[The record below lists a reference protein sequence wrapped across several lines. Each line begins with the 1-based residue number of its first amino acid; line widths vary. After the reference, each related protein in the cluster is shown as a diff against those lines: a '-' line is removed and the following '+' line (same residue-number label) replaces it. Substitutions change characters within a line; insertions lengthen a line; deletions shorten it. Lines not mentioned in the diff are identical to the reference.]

1 MDAQKQADE
10 YAKENAMN
18 KLNPKEKVAKKDDD
32 MIQSKSENMLESQ
45 SAEQEKALVN
55 EKKAVKVVKAAEAK
69 GESMGKLAAKKL
81 MKNIKTQSRE
91 QSLNQILTLEKKY
104 TSTSQQVEDIIKNF
118 EGVHKEM
125 AEIKQEYIQQIQENS
140 SDKESKEDSHDE
152 AIQIS
157 VNSQGL
163 EGIKSMINIK
173 KDQIQHSMIRLE
185 QEKVQLNELYC
196 FLGYAER
203 ITALRTSIVVATTVL
218 LHDQFICEAF
228 GLSSLHNSKQRQW
241 LIDNSLCWN
250 TLASGACY
258 PSKKDGTGTIRR
270 MWRDAAN
277 CASNLRADGN
287 GPNPYLHRRANFNCR
302 VSYGYHS
309 KPTESFKSGV

>member
-45 SAEQEKALVN
+45 SAEQEKALIN

-140 SDKESKEDSHDE
+140 GDKESKEDSHDE

-185 QEKVQLNELYC
+185 QEKVQLNELY
-196 FLGYAER
+196 LKRVDLEDPTNKDQLVQLDQLRDHIQER
-203 ITALRTSIVVATTVL
+203 ISDSTNLCMEDLMWIKKR
-218 LHDQFICEAF
+218 DMEEEE
-228 GLSSLHNSKQRQW
+228 NSKQDLVQES
-241 LIDNSLCWN
+241 DEE
-250 TLASGACY
+250 
-258 PSKKDGTGTIRR
+258 PQ
-270 MWRDAAN
+270 DAE
-277 CASNLRADGN
+277 D
-287 GPNPYLHRRANFNCR
+287 
-302 VSYGYHS
+302 V
-309 KPTESFKSGV
+309 

>member
-185 QEKVQLNELYC
+185 QEKV
-196 FLGYAER
+196 
-203 ITALRTSIVVATTVL
+203 
-218 LHDQFICEAF
+218 
-228 GLSSLHNSKQRQW
+228 
-241 LIDNSLCWN
+241 
-250 TLASGACY
+250 
-258 PSKKDGTGTIRR
+258 
-270 MWRDAAN
+270 
-277 CASNLRADGN
+277 
-287 GPNPYLHRRANFNCR
+287 
-302 VSYGYHS
+302 
-309 KPTESFKSGV
+309 